1 MIRPVV
7 VVAGTVPG
15 SDPLSFV
22 ALVC

>member
-7 VVAGTVPG
+7 VVAGTDPS
-15 SDPLSFV
+15 SDPFSFV